1 MTAQKLDM
9 RGEACLTVLGS
20 SPMVAETPPH
30 LLDDEVTP
38 ISRMFI
44 RNNGRVPRIAG
55 DAERWRF
62 RIDGE
67 VEQPLDT
74 TLGELKRNYAHVTL
88 RLVLEC
94 GGNGRSY
101 FTPKT
106 KGNAWTVGGVSCA
119 EWTGVRLADVLAT
132 ARLGSSAIYTGHYG
146 ADPTIDG
153 RTDVPSLSRGMRI
166 EKALDPHTLIAF
178 GLNGGNIPTVHG
190 GPVRLIV
197 PGWPGSLS
205 AKWLTRIWIRD
216 REHDGP
222 GMGGFSYRLPRTPIA
237 PGSEGDPADTT
248 IIESMPVRS
257 IFTFP
262 ADGTVLPAGTRRVP
276 VRGHAWAGDNEVTS
290 VEISVDRGA
299 HWSRANLRPPAN
311 RYAWQRFGATVDLAT
326 AGRHEIWCKATDS
339 AGNSQPILAENW
351 NPQGYG
357 ANPVHRLTLF
367 VAR

>member
-1 MTAQKLDM
+1 MAAQMLDM
-9 RGEACLTVLGS
+9 RGKACLTVLGD
-20 SPMVAETPPH
+20 SPLVAETPAH

-38 ISRMFI
+38 TARMFI
-44 RNNGRVPRIAG
+44 RNNGRTPCITG
-55 DAERWRF
+55 DPDLWRLH
-62 RIDGE
+62 IDGE
-67 VEQPLDT
+67 VERPLET
-74 TLGELKRNYAHVTL
+74 TLGELKRNHALVTL

-94 GGNGRSY
+94 GGNGRS
-101 FTPKT
+101 FFAPTT
-106 KGNAWTVGGVSCA
+106 KGNPWTVGGVSCA

-132 ARLGSSAIYTGHYG
+132 ARLRPSAIYTGHYG

-178 GLNGGNIPTVHG
+178 RLNGGAIPAVHG

-222 GMGGFSYRLPRTPIA
+222 GMGGFSYRVPRTPIT
-237 PGSEGDPADTT
+237 PGSEGDVADMA

-262 ADGTVLPAGTRRVP
+262 ADGAVLPAGTRRIA
-276 VRGHAWAGDNEVTS
+276 VRGHAWAGDNDV
-290 VEISVDRGA
+290 ISVDVSSDRGA
-299 HWSRANLRPPAN
+299 HWSRAILHPPEN
-311 RYAWQRFGATVDLAT
+311 RYAWQRFAAEVDLAT
-326 AGRHEIWCKATDS
+326 AGHHEIWCKATDS
-339 AGNSQPILAENW
+339 RGNSQPILAMNW

-357 ANPVHRLTLF
+357 ANPVHRLKVL
-367 VAR
+367 VVR

>member
-1 MTAQKLDM
+1 MAARMLDM
-9 RGEACLTVLGS
+9 RGKACLTVLGD
-20 SPMVAETPPH
+20 SPLVAETPTY
-30 LLDDEVTP
+30 LLDDEITP
-38 ISRMFI
+38 TARMFI
-44 RNNGRVPRIAG
+44 RNNGGMPCLDG
-55 DAERWRF
+55 DLESWRL

-67 VEQPLDT
+67 VERPLDT
-74 TLGELKRNYAHVTL
+74 TLGELKRRYAHVTF

-94 GGNGRSY
+94 GGNGRA
-101 FTPKT
+101 FFAPKA

-132 ARLGSSAIYTGHYG
+132 ARLKSSAVYTGHYG
-146 ADPTIDG
+146 ADPTVDG

-166 EKALDPHTLIAF
+166 EKALEPHTLIAF
-178 GLNGGNIPTVHG
+178 ALNGEDIPAVHG

-222 GMGGFSYRLPRTPIA
+222 GMGGFSYRLPRTPIL
-237 PGSEGDPADTT
+237 PGSEGDPADMA

-262 ADGTVLPAGTRRVP
+262 ADGTVLPAGTRHLHL
-276 VRGHAWAGDNEVTS
+276 RGHAWAGDKEVVS
-290 VEISVDRGA
+290 VEISVDRGIC
-299 HWSRANLRPPAN
+299 WSKANLHPPAN
-311 RYAWQRFGATVDLAT
+311 RYAWQRFTATVDLAA
-326 AGRHEIWCKATDS
+326 AGDHEVWCKATDS
-339 AGNSQPILAENW
+339 GGGSQPILARNW

-357 ANPVHRLTLF
+357 ANPVHRLRLF
-367 VAR
+367 LAS